1 MTRILVVEDAH
12 TLRKDI
18 VEMLQFEGFE
28 VDSAENGQEALDI
41 VRTRQPDLIISDIM
55 MPVMDGMRLLE
66 ILRGDINTAT
76 IPLIFLT
83 ARSDRLD
90 MRQGMELGADDF
102 VTKPFHVGELL
113 ATVKAQLKKRAVRD
127 KEAEKRMEDLRGNII
142 VALPH
147 ELRTPLNAVLGFS
160 ELLITDAGDMPSERV
175 REMARHIYNA
185 GQRIFSLVDSYLLYA
200 HLELTMT
207 DARRV
212 AEARADVTIHPETII
227 GHSAHAMAG
236 RHKRVDQLQLT
247 MEPVFGVCIAEVY
260 LKKLV
265 DELIDNA
272 FKFSPSDALVRIET
286 KVDGGLYNIRISDN
300 GQGLTPDQVAN
311 VGAYMQFSRRIQ
323 EQQGTGLGLVIA
335 ERICGLHEGKFQI
348 ESSPG
353 AGTTVTVGLPIRASD
368 G

>member
-18 VEMLQFEGFE
+18 MEMLQFEGFE

-41 VRTRQPDLIISDIM
+41 IRRSPPDLIISDIM

-66 ILRGDINTAT
+66 MLRGDVGTAT

-113 ATVKAQLKKRAVRD
+113 ATVKTQLKKRTVREQ
-127 KEAEKRMEDLRGNII
+127 EAEKRMEDLRGNII
-142 VALPH
+142 IALPH

-160 ELLITDAGDMPSERV
+160 ELLITDASEMPPERV

-200 HLELTMT
+200 HLELTLT
-207 DARRV
+207 DPRRV
-212 AEARADVTIHPETII
+212 AEARADLTMHPESII
-227 GHSAHAMAG
+227 AHSAHATAG
-236 RHKRVDQLQLT
+236 RHRRAERLKLELKPVDRVRI
-247 MEPVFGVCIAEVY
+247 GEVY

-272 FKFSPSDALVRIET
+272 FKFSPSDAPVQVEGVVEGST
-286 KVDGGLYNIRISDN
+286 YTIRITDW
-300 GQGLTPDQVAN
+300 GAGLTAEQIAN
-311 VGAYMQFSRRIQ
+311 IGAYMQFSRRIQ

-335 ERICGLHEGKFQI
+335 ERICGLHEGVFHI
-348 ESSPG
+348 DSMPG
-353 AGTTVTVGLPIRASD
+353 SGTTVTVSLLIQKD
-368 G
+368 